1 MRTLLLRKK
10 AKGFTLIELLIV
22 VAIIGI
28 LAAIAIP
35 NLLSAQRKSKYSRS
49 AADPK
54 TAVTQSI
61 VYGNDK
67 NVYPTSLTVL
77 RNSGYANVLDADPWA
92 TAYVLAGVLTGGSV
106 PGQTDDVYVYS
117 KGASTTAT
125 YTPGTS
131 STGTGGAVGYS
142 AVYGNFTG
150 D

>member
-1 MRTLLLRKK
+1 
-10 AKGFTLIELLIV
+10 

-49 AADPK
+49 AADTK

-67 NVYPTSLTVL
+67 NIYPTSLTVL
-77 RNSGYANVLDADPWA
+77 RNSGYANVLDADAWS
-92 TAYVLAGVLTGGSV
+92 TNYVLAGVLTGGSV

-117 KGASTTAT
+117 KGASKTAT

-131 STGTGGAVGYS
+131 ATGTGGAVGYS